1 MGAPAAA
8 ASCSCCDMGTLGAD
22 ADVERLWCAA
32 SGTLSPGRSVEGA
45 GLGGVP
51 DSGMVAAVGYGLC
64 SLWLKTLGGSEAD
77 RSSLGEAS
85 APAAVI
91 VDCLGLPLA
100 GSCVVFLGDPLLTG
114 CFLWPMCTTLMGTA
128 SVLSL
133 LSALDLGC
141 CW

>member
-1 MGAPAAA
+1 M
-8 ASCSCCDMGTLGAD
+8 
-22 ADVERLWCAA
+22 
-32 SGTLSPGRSVEGA
+32 
-45 GLGGVP
+45 GGVP
-51 DSGMVAAVGYGLC
+51 DSGMVAAVEGGLC
-64 SLWLKTLGGSEAD
+64 PPPPAKSLWLKTLGGSEAD

>member
-1 MGAPAAA
+1 
-8 ASCSCCDMGTLGAD
+8 MGTLGAD

-85 APAAVI
+85 AAVI
-91 VDCLGLPLA
+91 VCLGLPLA
-100 GSCVVFLGDPLLTG
+100 GSCVVFLGDPPTG
-114 CFLWPMCTTLMGTA
+114 CFLWPMCTTLMGID
-128 SVLSL
+128 SDRS
-133 LSALDLGC
+133 LSALDLG
-141 CW
+141 